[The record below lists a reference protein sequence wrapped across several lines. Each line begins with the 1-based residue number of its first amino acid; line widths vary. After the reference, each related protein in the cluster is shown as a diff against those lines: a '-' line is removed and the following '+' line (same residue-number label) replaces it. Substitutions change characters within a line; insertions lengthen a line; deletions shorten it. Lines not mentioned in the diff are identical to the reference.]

1 MNRPAAL
8 PLPEP
13 GTSRSEAKLLWEGL
27 AKPCAARHATG
38 LQLRPAHL
46 TARPADL
53 ATVSD
58 RYVQVARSVSAW
70 YSYIG
75 TRYQA
80 QTSFIGG
87 PSPPVRLPA
96 ILVE

>member
-1 MNRPAAL
+1 MKHGAP
-8 PLPEP
+8 P
-13 GTSRSEAKLLWEGL
+13 GAKS
-27 AKPCAARHATG
+27 PVQPVPTG
-38 LQLRPAHL
+38 LHLRPAHL

-58 RYVQVARSVSAW
+58 RYVQDARSVSAW

-80 QTSFIGG
+80 QTSFIGA
-87 PSPPVRLPA
+87 PSLPVRLPA